1 MPLPL
6 SIFGAHDYAPI
17 MGRLAMPSLMA
28 QAAAPTAGALLI
40 QSFGIDAALS
50 VVVVATIAN
59 VGLGLALLTMTTSY
73 RVRPA
78 R

>member
-1 MPLPL
+1 
-6 SIFGAHDYAPI
+6 

-40 QSFGIDAALS
+40 EAFGIDAALS
-50 VVVVATIAN
+50 VVVVATIVN
-59 VGLGLALLTMTTSY
+59 VALGLTLLSLTATY

-78 R
+78 E